1 MAEETK
7 TEAPEAAPAE
17 EVVVAE
23 VAAAEKEVVDEPPPP
38 PAPEPEPAPE
48 VQKPTKNPALEVALA
63 AEAAA
68 EAEEKKAAAQEAE
81 AAAKA
86 ATILQAVSFKE
97 ESNLASDLDDP
108 EKKALEELKQLVQAA
123 LANNEFS
130 PPPPPPPQPAPA
142 AAAPTSAEEPPF
154 KAEEAKA
161 VEEPAATPVEE
172 PEKAVAEEAKAEA
185 EPAATPVEEPHKA
198 VAEEAKAEAEPAAT
212 LVEEPQKAV
221 VEEAKAEAEPAATPL
236 EEPQKAVAKEA
247 KAEEEPAATP
257 IEEPQKA
264 MAEESAPPAKEEE
277 AEKPAPASA
286 SPTAEKAIVVDDDG
300 AKTVEAIEETVV
312 PVAAPPPAETEA
324 PAAEAPKAE
333 KEEEKSPA
341 PPTEPTPP
349 APEEVFIW
357 GVPLLGDERSDTVL
371 LKFLRA
377 RDFKVKE
384 AMAMLKNAVLWRKE
398 FGIEALLEEDLG
410 VLEMEKVV
418 FMHGVDKEGHPV
430 CYNVYG
436 QFQNKELYAAAFADE
451 EKRKR
456 FLRWRIQYL
465 EKGIR
470 NLLDFKPEG
479 VSTMVQVT
487 DLKNS
492 IGLAK
497 KELRQALDLLQDNYP
512 EFAAKQ
518 VFINV
523 PWWYLAFNRMISPF
537 FTQRTKSKFVF
548 AGPSK
553 SAETLFKYIAPE
565 QVPVQFGGLSKE
577 NDTDFSTADAV
588 IETTIKPS
596 TKQAI
601 EIPVAESCILVWELR
616 VLGWDVNYGAEF
628 VPSAEDGYTVIVQKS
643 RKMVVTDEPVV
654 KDSFKIGEAGKVVL
668 TVDNTTSKKKKLLYR
683 YKTKSS
689 SDSI

>member
-7 TEAPEAAPAE
+7 ADSTEAPAASA
-17 EVVVAE
+17 EVVVPE
-23 VAAAEKEVVDEPPPP
+23 VAAPEKEVVDEELPPV
-38 PAPEPEPAPE
+38 AEPVAELMKQ
-48 VQKPTKNPALEVALA
+48 VKNSALEVALA

-68 EAEEKKAAAQEAE
+68 EAEEKKAE
-81 AAAKA
+81 AAKA
-86 ATILQAVSFKE
+86 AGDLQDVSFKE
-97 ESNLASDLDDP
+97 ESNVVSEIEDP
-108 EKKALEELKQLVQAA
+108 EKKALEELKLLVQAA
-123 LANNEFS
+123 LDNNVFRT
-130 PPPPPPPQPAPA
+130 PPPVVSVPPTGEEASSKAEGEASPVPEEDPPKTVASKEGKVEGDP
-142 AAAPTSAEEPPF
+142 EEEAL
-154 KAEEAKA
+154 KVVEAEEAKSGNVPAEEA
-161 VEEPAATPVEE
+161 VVT
-172 PEKAVAEEAKAEA
+172 EEAKAEGW
-185 EPAATPVEEPHKA
+185 A
-198 VAEEAKAEAEPAAT
+198 VA
-212 LVEEPQKAV
+212 VEDP
-221 VEEAKAEAEPAATPL
+221 T
-236 EEPQKAVAKEA
+236 
-247 KAEEEPAATP
+247 
-257 IEEPQKA
+257 
-264 MAEESAPPAKEEE
+264 APSEEEE
-277 AEKPAPASA
+277 AEKPTP
-286 SPTAEKAIVVDDDG
+286 PTAAEEKAVLTDEDG
-300 AKTVEAIEETVV
+300 AKTLEAIEETVV
-312 PVAAPPPAETEA
+312 PVAAPPLPETKT
-324 PAAEAPKAE
+324 PAAEAPKAV
-333 KEEEKSPA
+333 KEEEKA
-341 PPTEPTPP
+341 ATPPTAPT
-349 APEEVFIW
+349 APEPEKVAIW

-410 VLEMEKVV
+410 VPELEKVV

-436 QFQNKELYAAAFADE
+436 EFQNKDLYAAAFADE

-470 NLLDFKPEG
+470 NSLDFNPEG

-553 SAETLFKYIAPE
+553 SAKTLFKYIAPE

-577 NDTDFSTADAV
+577 KDPDFSIADGV
-588 IETTIKPS
+588 TEVTIKPS
-596 TKQAI
+596 TKHVI
-601 EIPVAESCILVWELR
+601 EIPVIEPHLLVWELR
-616 VLGWDVNYGAEF
+616 VLGSDVTYGAEF
-628 VPSAEDGYTVIVQKS
+628 VPNADDGYTVIVQKS
-643 RKMVVTDEPVV
+643 WKLISTDEPVV

-668 TVDNTTSKKKKLLYR
+668 TLDNSTSKKKKLLYR
-683 YKTKSS
+683 YKIKSLY
-689 SDSI
+689 